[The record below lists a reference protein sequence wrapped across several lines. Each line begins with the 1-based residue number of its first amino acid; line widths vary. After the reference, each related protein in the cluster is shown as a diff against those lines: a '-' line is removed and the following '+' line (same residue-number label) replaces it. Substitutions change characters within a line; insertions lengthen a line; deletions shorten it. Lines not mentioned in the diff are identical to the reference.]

1 MLRSL
6 LFCLLTVV
14 ALCCPFHANAETDSV
29 NSDRYAL
36 YYYCDRID
44 LQEDYLDNAMQM
56 ARIKDIL
63 ARSPRIDSIAI
74 YAYAS
79 PEGAPHRND
88 WLARRRAEV
97 ARDFI
102 LANLPND
109 SVLLPQNIILHPMG
123 ENWEGLYEE
132 LDSNYHLMN
141 RDRVMKIMRAD
152 IPTETKKWRLKQL
165 DNGFTYNYII
175 HRHMPA
181 LRVATWLCVYQPIQE
196 FVPDTMPELNVGLQ
210 TLPVPGPSMLMPVDT
225 VLRKK
230 TTILALKTNLLYD
243 ALTLV
248 NYSIEVPITE
258 RFSALW
264 YHQFPWWTWGQ
275 ADNQYCIRFLSIG
288 AEGRWWFK
296 PMPRPQ
302 IGKSVQRD
310 KLMGHFVGLY
320 AESGKWDFEW
330 GRSICHQGEHW
341 SVGLSY
347 SYSMPLGRYFNM
359 EFSLSV
365 GYASIPYRKFEPSE
379 DYEILWRDPE
389 KQGRWHYFGP
399 TKAQISL
406 VVPIRVKV
414 IKKGGGL

>member
-1 MLRSL
+1 MRA
-6 LFCLLTVV
+6 LFVFFFSVICL
-14 ALCCPFHANAETDSV
+14 CYQGHAYGKTDSV

-56 ARIKDIL
+56 ARIRDIL

-109 SVLLPQNIILHPMG
+109 SVLMPQNIILHPMG

-132 LDSNYHLMN
+132 LDANYHLMN

-165 DNGFTYNYII
+165 DNGFTYNWII
-175 HRHMPA
+175 RHHMPA
-181 LRVATWLCVYQPIQE
+181 LRVATWLCVYQPIPE
-196 FVPDTMPELNVGLQ
+196 FVPDTMPDISVEMP
-210 TLPVPGPSMLMPVDT
+210 TLPELEPLPITEVS
-225 VLRKK
+225 RKK
-230 TTILALKTNLLYD
+230 KTILALKTNLLYD
-243 ALTLV
+243 ALSLV
-248 NYSIEVPITE
+248 NYSIEVPIGE

-288 AEGRWWFK
+288 GEGRWWFK

-302 IGKSVQRD
+302 MGRSVQRD
-310 KLMGHFVGLY
+310 RLMGHFVGVY

-330 GRSICHQGEHW
+330 GRDICHQGEHW

-347 SYSMPLGRYFNM
+347 GYSMPLGRRLNM
-359 EFSLSV
+359 EFSLSL
-365 GYASIPYRKFEPSE
+365 GYASIAYRGYTPSE
-379 DYEILWRDPE
+379 DYEILWRDPA

-399 TKAQISL
+399 TKVQVSL
-406 VVPIRVKV
+406 VYPILLTTK
-414 IKKGGGL
+414 KKGGSK

>member
-1 MLRSL
+1 MLRLVILILCSL
-6 LFCLLTVV
+6 CM
-14 ALCCPFHANAETDSV
+14 TDVYGRADMDTLS
-29 NSDRYAL
+29 SQGDRYFL
-36 YYYCDRID
+36 YYFRDRVD
-44 LQEDYLDNAMQM
+44 LQEDYLDNEPQM
-56 ARIKDIL
+56 ARIRDIL

-132 LDSNYHLMN
+132 LDANYHLMN

-165 DNGFTYNYII
+165 DNGFTYNWII
-175 HRHMPA
+175 RHHMPA
-181 LRVATWLCVYQPIQE
+181 LRVATWLCVYQPIPE
-196 FVPDTMPELNVGLQ
+196 FVADTMPDISVQ
-210 TLPVPGPSMLMPVDT
+210 MPTLPELESLPVT
-225 VLRKK
+225 EVSRKK
-230 TTILALKTNLLYD
+230 KTILALKTNLLYD
-243 ALTLV
+243 ALSLV
-248 NYSIEVPITE
+248 NYSIEVPIGE

-288 AEGRWWFK
+288 GEGRWWFK

-302 IGKSVQRD
+302 TGKSVQRD
-310 KLMGHFVGLY
+310 RLMGHFVGLY

-330 GRSICHQGEHW
+330 GRDICHQGEHW

-347 SYSMPLGRYFNM
+347 GYSMPLGRRLNM
-359 EFSLSV
+359 EFSLSL
-365 GYASIPYRKFEPSE
+365 GYASIAYRGYTPSE
-379 DYEILWRDPE
+379 NYEILWRDPA

-399 TKAQISL
+399 TKVQVSL
-406 VVPIRVKV
+406 VYPILLTTK
-414 IKKGGGL
+414 KKGGRR